1 MQLERIQGKNRSLM
15 EEQVE
20 TIEKERISLEKQ
32 FYTQTKHVK
41 EELEKQNIEVG
52 RLRSQIEQHQRTG
65 KFDSIILSNHVKRII
80 ILTAC
85 KNLFMFCYR
94 FDIFRA

>member
-1 MQLERIQGKNRSLM
+1 M

-65 KFDSIILSNHVKRII
+65 I
-80 ILTAC
+80 
-85 KNLFMFCYR
+85 
-94 FDIFRA
+94 

>member
-1 MQLERIQGKNRSLM
+1 MKRSVVVAEHSAFRLKEAMHEISQLKMQLERIQGKNRSLM

-52 RLRSQIEQHQRTG
+52 RLRSLIEQHQRTG
-65 KFDSIILSNHVKRII
+65 V
-80 ILTAC
+80 
-85 KNLFMFCYR
+85 
-94 FDIFRA
+94 